1 MIEKVEI
8 IDLDL
13 RYENSRLKSKKTEYP
28 INSIIFVFM
37 DSIKPIKP
45 IFTYSI
51 NATIAMFFNSIN
63 MI

>member
-1 MIEKVEI
+1 M
-8 IDLDL
+8 D
-13 RYENSRLKSKKTEYP
+13 YLKSKKTEYP
-28 INSIIFVFM
+28 ISSIIFVFM

-51 NATIAMFFNSIN
+51 NAIIAMFFNSIN